1 MTTHRAG
8 LTPVTAC
15 CFGSLAAC
23 TAQESGDEPEPGPER
38 DSEKEMTP
46 EQEFLGSKTPT
57 PEPAPEPEPQPEPE
71 APKAMTESQL
81 IRLDAEREAE
91 AETMLSKLLAEVVR
105 EALQVRHD
113 GSAFLQETS
122 SVFRSGGRGVVD
134 HRCCYSLASL
144 RLASLH
150 ATKYPRRRLGCSI
163 VCGEGPH

>member
-23 TAQESGDEPEPGPER
+23 TAQESGDEPEPGPEKE
-38 DSEKEMTP
+38 SEKITP
-46 EQEFLGSKTPT
+46 EQELGSKTPT

-71 APKAMTESQL
+71 ALKAMTESQL

-105 EALQVRHD
+105 EALQVRHG
-113 GSAFLQETS
+113 GSAVLQETS
-122 SVFRSGGRGVVD
+122 SVFRSGGSGVG
-134 HRCCYSLASL
+134 RSPLLLQPCLFASCFVA
-144 RLASLH
+144 R
-150 ATKYPRRRLGCSI
+150 ATKYPRRRLGCI